1 MLPPPGVGTGSG
13 LGVSGAGVSAAGVSG
28 ASFASGGALGCSVAG
43 GVVAAPPCPP
53 PVAFARPLKL
63 TASVAAII
71 SSTRA
76 ASVAFTTVPPELLR
90 FLFPFAICPQSSGIS
105 SAEPPAT

>member
-1 MLPPPGVGTGSG
+1 MGSGSG

-43 GVVAAPPCPP
+43 GAALSAFPP
-53 PVAFARPLKL
+53 PVAFARPPKF

-71 SSTRA
+71 SSTSA